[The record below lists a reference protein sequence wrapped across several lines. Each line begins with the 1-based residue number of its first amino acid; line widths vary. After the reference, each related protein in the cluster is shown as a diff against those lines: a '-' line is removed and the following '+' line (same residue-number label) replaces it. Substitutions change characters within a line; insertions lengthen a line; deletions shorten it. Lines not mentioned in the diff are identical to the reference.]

1 MRKVDSILCFL
12 LPSLATLLSGC
23 AFHRDEFAR
32 FRAAST
38 VCIVSEF
45 DIHGFDDSISVR
57 TIQREY
63 AVRTQAGPPHLP
75 FEEISS
81 TLLEYAGLRVLEEGA
96 EDCDLVWE
104 VKAQGRALM
113 REYSP
118 GTFKTGISADER
130 PDSYAGNRVFTVP
143 GGLFIQGTVS
153 LEVPGIAPHQK
164 RFRGELHPPA
174 DMALEITHSPFSA
187 RPLFL
192 EYDKPSGREACD
204 RPGSFTQRSVEV
216 LGQTF
221 GVPFLLAAIRSQ
233 RDPVDTYAE
242 KLLSSTE
249 ARSADQALLIAA
261 LEGDVDR
268 HIRRLAAKGLGQT
281 TGGQAVPALTAA
293 LKDDAWQV
301 RQMAAQ
307 GLAGMGN
314 RRAVAPLIGALKDPE
329 WRVRKA
335 AAEGLVTMG
344 GKRVVAPLI
353 DALKDRE
360 WRIRLLAAG
369 NLGEMGDKRAV
380 EPLIDTLKDGE
391 FGVRYHAVLALE
403 RLGDPRAV
411 GPLVAVLDDEEIHLQ
426 KRVLA
431 ALKTLTGRDDNDPDS
446 WRTWWKQKEKRD

>member
-1 MRKVDSILCFL
+1 MKKVDSILCLLFL
-12 LPSLATLLSGC
+12 SVASLLSGC
-23 AFHRDEFAR
+23 ALHRDEFAR

-45 DIHGFDDSISVR
+45 DIRGFDDSISVR
-57 TIQREY
+57 TIQGEY
-63 AVRTQAGPPHLP
+63 AVRTQAGSPHLP

-81 TLLEYAGLRVLEEGA
+81 ALLEYAGLRVLQEGA
-96 EDCDLVWE
+96 EDCDLVWK
-104 VKAQGRALM
+104 VKARGRALM

-118 GTFKTGISADER
+118 GTFKTGVSADER

-143 GGLFIQGTVS
+143 GGLSIQGIVS
-153 LEVPGIAPHQK
+153 LEVPGIAPHQR

-192 EYDKPSGREACD
+192 EYDKPSGREACE
-204 RPGSFTQRSVEV
+204 RPGSFTQRSVEM
-216 LGQTF
+216 LGRAF

-233 RDPVDTYAE
+233 RDPIDTYAE

-249 ARSADQALLIAA
+249 VRRADQALLIAV
-261 LEGDVDR
+261 LKGDADR
-268 HIRRLAAKGLGQT
+268 RIRRLAAEGLGQMAGRQT
-281 TGGQAVPALTAA
+281 VPALTAA

-301 RQMAAQ
+301 RQTAAQ
-307 GLAGMGN
+307 GLAGKGD
-314 RRAVAPLIGALKDPE
+314 RRAVKPLIDALQDSE

-335 AAEGLVTMG
+335 AAAGLVTLG
-344 GKRVVAPLI
+344 GKRVVEPLI
-353 DALKDRE
+353 DALKDPE

-369 NLGEMGDKRAV
+369 NLEEMGDKRAV
-380 EPLIDTLKDGE
+380 EPLIDALKDPE

-403 RLGDPRAV
+403 RLGDPRAI
-411 GPLVAVLDDEEIHLQ
+411 GPLVALLDDEEIHLQ

-431 ALKTLTGRDDNDPDS
+431 ALKTLTGRDDNDLDS
-446 WRTWWKQKEKRD
+446 WRAWWQQKDRRD